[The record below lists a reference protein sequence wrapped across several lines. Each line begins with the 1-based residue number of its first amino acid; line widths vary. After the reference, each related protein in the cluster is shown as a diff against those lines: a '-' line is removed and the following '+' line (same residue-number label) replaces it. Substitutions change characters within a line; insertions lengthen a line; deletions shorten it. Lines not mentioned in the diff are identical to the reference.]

1 MGKSDPH
8 VFNFWAHV
16 LANPAPGENPMS
28 VSYGTVGF
36 FGQPAENEFST
47 WVPADKKHF
56 YDLQLNNWEI
66 NSFPYDVKERFDL
79 IACTR
84 CPYFSKYPTEM
95 LSEFRRLLKPGGV
108 ILIDWAV
115 GDHWR
120 FDEFA
125 VGWKHHGYHEFAY
138 HEENFLWSCYLS
150 ERMKSNELY
159 KAFEQHC
166 EKFGYDDMETAI
178 HDEVPVIV
186 TPTDVENAGLTV
198 DKEAYLLLWPDSP
211 AFYTLLLLSDRD
223 K

>member
-1 MGKSDPH
+1 MDVRADVRTDGRMDGRTEEMENYIECLNVDYKS
-8 VFNFWAHV
+8 
-16 LANPAPGENPMS
+16 
-28 VSYGTVGF
+28 
-36 FGQPAENEFST
+36 QRNET
-47 WVPADKKHF
+47 F

-125 VGWKHHGYHEFAY
+125 VGWKHHG
-138 HEENFLWSCYLS
+138 
-150 ERMKSNELY
+150 
-159 KAFEQHC
+159 
-166 EKFGYDDMETAI
+166 
-178 HDEVPVIV
+178 
-186 TPTDVENAGLTV
+186 
-198 DKEAYLLLWPDSP
+198 
-211 AFYTLLLLSDRD
+211 
-223 K
+223 